1 VAVKTTQQ
9 TVEIAHF
16 LTLLKTASRQWPIP
30 SVSQIAAHKPTPFK
44 VLIATLL
51 SLRTKDEVTF
61 AAARRLFAIAETPER
76 IARLSNATISDCIY
90 PVGFYRTKADR
101 IKTISGIL
109 VKQYNGNVPTDLDSL
124 LALPGVGRK
133 TANLVLSE
141 GYGIPAICV
150 DTHVHRICN
159 RIGWVCTKTADQTEL
174 ALRQLLP
181 QKDWIHFNP
190 LVVAFGQ
197 NLCKP
202 LSPICSQCPI
212 HPHCP
217 RIGVGRSR

>member
-1 VAVKTTQQ
+1 MVSKKNQAVGISSFIKILKTTAQ
-9 TVEIAHF
+9 
-16 LTLLKTASRQWPIP
+16 QWPIP
-30 SVSQIAAHKPTPFK
+30 SVSLIAEENATPFR

-61 AAARRLFAIAETPER
+61 AAAQRLFTVADTAEQMAT
-76 IARLSNATISDCIY
+76 LSTASISKCIY
-90 PVGFYRTKADR
+90 PVGFYRTKAER
-101 IKTISGIL
+101 IRAICGIL
-109 VKQYNGNVPTDLDSL
+109 VERYQGQVPSDLKRL

-159 RIGWVCTKTADQTEL
+159 RIGWVSSKTPEQTEL

-181 QKDWIHFNP
+181 KKDWINFNP

-202 LSPICSQCPI
+202 LSPICSRCPI
-212 HPHCP
+212 QSLCP
-217 RIGVGRSR
+217 RVGVERSR